1 MTSKHETLERLY
13 GHIIDDL
20 QAMIKLLDRQAAGEN
35 VTREL
40 DELES
45 AIDVKMAMVGGLR
58 KQWRED

>member
-1 MTSKHETLERLY
+1 MTTKHETLERLY

-20 QAMIKLLDRQAAGEN
+20 QATIKLLNRQAAGEN

-45 AIDVKMAMVGGLR
+45 AIDVKMAMAAGLR
-58 KQWRED
+58 KRWRED